1 MRLEIVESLASP
13 SPSAGPSRSARVGA
27 RRPAQVACTIGFDR
41 LRRAEESGRIGVLRG
56 CNGEAD
62 GDEGT
67 PVDGMSGIITEW
79 LNLLIRWFHII
90 VAIGWI
96 GTSFFFI
103 WLDAHLTP
111 RRNPSRG
118 SVGEIWLFH
127 SGGFYQVEK
136 KLVVP
141 TDVLPQLHWFK
152 WEAYLTWISGVLLL
166 IVVYYLGGGVFLLD
180 PGEAAVGLPAGVLI
194 GLGTLLLGWL
204 VYDALW
210 RSPLGENPPL
220 AALISF
226 LLLAAVAY
234 GLSRVFSGRAA
245 YMHVGALLGTIM
257 AANVWRVIQPAQRQ
271 MYRMNLSGGEPDVA
285 LSRQA
290 KLRSTHNNYMTL
302 PVVFVMVS
310 NHFPSTYANAY
321 NWIIL
326 LVLFLAGAGVRHYL
340 NVHDRDRLA
349 ASWVLALSA
358 AAVIGLIAFTA
369 LPAYERA
376 TAAAAAAGA
385 GRVAFAAVRPII
397 VERCVS
403 CHSAKPTDDVV
414 TEAPNGVTFDTPA
427 QIKGFVDKID
437 QRVVETDTMPLGNKT
452 GMTEAERAVIGRWI
466 AEGAPLD

>member
-1 MRLEIVESLASP
+1 
-13 SPSAGPSRSARVGA
+13 
-27 RRPAQVACTIGFDR
+27 
-41 LRRAEESGRIGVLRG
+41 
-56 CNGEAD
+56 
-62 GDEGT
+62 
-67 PVDGMSGIITEW
+67 MSGIITEW

-90 VAIGWI
+90 VGIGWI

-111 RRNPSRG
+111 RREAARG

-127 SGGFYQVEK
+127 SGGFYEVEK

-141 TDVLPQLHWFK
+141 TEVLPRLHWFK

-166 IVVYYLGGGVFLLD
+166 IVVYYLGGGVFLMD
-180 PGEAAVGLPAGVLI
+180 PGKSAIGLPAGVAI

-204 VYDALW
+204 VYDFLW
-210 RSPLGENPPL
+210 RSPLSRRPML
-220 AALISF
+220 AAAISF
-226 LLLAAVAY
+226 LLLAGVAF

-271 MYRMNLSGGEPDVA
+271 MYRINLSGGEPDVA
-285 LSRQA
+285 LSKQA

-310 NHFPSTYANAY
+310 NHFPSTYGNAY

-340 NVHDRDRLA
+340 NVHDRDPRAGNLVLGLA
-349 ASWVLALSA
+349 AA
-358 AAVIGLIAFTA
+358 AFIGLIAFTA

-376 TAAAAAAGA
+376 TAAASAGA
-385 GRVAFAAVRPII
+385 QRVSFAQVRPII
-397 VERCVS
+397 VERCIA
-403 CHSAKPTDDVV
+403 CHSARPTDDVV

-427 QIKGFVDKID
+427 QIKGYVDKIHA
-437 QRVVETDTMPLGNKT
+437 RVVETETMPLGNKT